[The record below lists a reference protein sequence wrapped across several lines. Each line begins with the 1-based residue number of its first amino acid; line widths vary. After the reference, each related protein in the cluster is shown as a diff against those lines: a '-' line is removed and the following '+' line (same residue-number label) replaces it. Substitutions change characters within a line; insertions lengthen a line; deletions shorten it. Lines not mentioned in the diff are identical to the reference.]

1 MSISLFGNYSKIK
14 VNPHLGCL
22 TAELS
27 HTDLKS
33 DLSLLNQMYAIQY
46 RDETLV
52 HEMKFLGVMYVVDV
66 GCDFGS
72 LIWYAGKAG
81 MTSIGFDN
89 SEHSLKLCSDANLH
103 AENVSFQTIAKF
115 GIPEKFLIG
124 FEQNTTAV
132 SLLNVLH
139 GNWLDEEMRNA
150 LITHCISISRFLV
163 ITATKHQL
171 RLLKQTHNLRVVT
184 FIGNNTR
191 PITKISSR
199 LSQYGLPFMFKN
211 HILARLESVISRR
224 VLKIVFIFPQK
235 ILNYSSLCVILEKNV
250 PEKHLAPKS

>member
-1 MSISLFGNYSKIK
+1 M
-14 VNPHLGCL
+14 H
-22 TAELS
+22 
-27 HTDLKS
+27 
-33 DLSLLNQMYAIQY
+33 AIQC

-52 HEMKFLGVMYVVDV
+52 HQMKFLGVKYVVDV

-89 SEHSLKLCSDANLH
+89 SAHSLKLCKDADLN

-115 GIPEKFLIG
+115 GVPEKFLTD
-124 FEQNTTAV
+124 FEKNSTAV
-132 SLLNVLH
+132 CVLNVLH
-139 GNWLDEEMRNA
+139 GKWLDEEMRNA
-150 LITHCISISRFLV
+150 LIINCLSISRFLV

-171 RLLKQTHNLRVVT
+171 RLLTQTHDLRVVT
-184 FIGNNTR
+184 FVGNNTK

-211 HILARLESVISRR
+211 QMLARLESVISRH
-224 VLKIVFIFPQK
+224 VLKIDLKFPQK
-235 ILNYSSLCVILEKNV
+235 ILLYQSLCVILEKNE
-250 PEKHLAPKS
+250 PEKHQARKS